1 MLSEGR
7 KRDTA
12 ANALLALSFAANA
25 AQSPKDL
32 IRSGHVE
39 GPGIQLMSRMM
50 SKRKEADRNLDHGRV
65 VPRNVKK
72 KTFKEFVE
80 IAKLC
85 ESSRLFPR
93 GPAASRSDRNKQR
106 QDRSNRAALAKA
118 GFSRS
123 PRPVTGSGSRKTK
136 WTETSVSS
144 HHGTETATHANQSDY
159 AAAKIGNVGTK
170 GNIPTS
176 QRALKA
182 KKIKQQLGGDRTS
195 KPIHDVAVNK
205 SRNDDAS
212 IMARGR
218 SFKKEVTK
226 GVSDNLKKVGA
237 KPGDLVTSTPTSS
250 SRSRMYGRTHNTKTS
265 KRTGITVNRVS

>member
-93 GPAASRSDRNKQR
+93 GPAARKIQINK
-106 QDRSNRAALAKA
+106 
-118 GFSRS
+118 
-123 PRPVTGSGSRKTK
+123 RK
-136 WTETSVSS
+136 
-144 HHGTETATHANQSDY
+144 Q
-159 AAAKIGNVGTK
+159 
-170 GNIPTS
+170 
-176 QRALKA
+176 
-182 KKIKQQLGGDRTS
+182 
-195 KPIHDVAVNK
+195 
-205 SRNDDAS
+205 
-212 IMARGR
+212 
-218 SFKKEVTK
+218 
-226 GVSDNLKKVGA
+226 
-237 KPGDLVTSTPTSS
+237 
-250 SRSRMYGRTHNTKTS
+250 
-265 KRTGITVNRVS
+265 